1 MYKKE
6 LEQFLNLRS
15 KLNEFSRDFFDRY
28 EMCVFLRRIAPLEPS
43 IIDYVDNFLVDDRLG
58 EWALCDS
65 KALDY
70 ITQTYKL
77 NDSDANNDIVE
88 TVKVAQ
94 FNYYRDLIEED
105 REILEELL
113 KLCKGLASY

>member
-58 EWALCDS
+58 EWAQCDS
-65 KALDY
+65 KAQAEY
-70 ITQTYKL
+70 I
-77 NDSDANNDIVE
+77 
-88 TVKVAQ
+88 
-94 FNYYRDLIEED
+94 RDLIEED
-105 REILEELL
+105 REILEKLID
-113 KLCKGLASY
+113 LCK